1 MLTLIGQTSP
11 AAAAK
16 EIVGF
21 ETRLARAHWTNVESR
36 MRSRPITK

>member
-16 EIVGF
+16 EIVAF